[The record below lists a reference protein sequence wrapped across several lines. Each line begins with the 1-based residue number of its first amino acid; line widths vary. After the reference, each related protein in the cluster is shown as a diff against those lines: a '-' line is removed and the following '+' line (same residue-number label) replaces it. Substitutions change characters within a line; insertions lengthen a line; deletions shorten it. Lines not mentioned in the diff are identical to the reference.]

1 VVVSP
6 GEIVDG
12 AEAGKGRAI
21 EQHSVGQVTHQDFE
35 LLAAEERAASQ
46 RDPSLTEAP
55 APLGREAGL
64 ELDSVELE
72 PDALDDAGMIDYFM
86 QREAEGT

>member
-1 VVVSP
+1 MAP
-6 GEIVDG
+6 
-12 AEAGKGRAI
+12 
-21 EQHSVGQVTHQDFE
+21 
-35 LLAAEERAASQ
+35 Q
-46 RDPSLTEAP
+46 RNPSLTEAP

-86 QREAEGT
+86 QRETEGA